1 MTSNCCILVVDD
13 EPIVGKSLQRLLSK
27 AGYAVEAFS
36 DSRAAVEELGKMH
49 FDFII
54 TDLMMDGFDGMQILE
69 IVKEK
74 CPDTKVIIITG
85 FAEELT
91 AEDALQRGAFAF
103 FQKPFKID
111 DIKQVIRQAVE
122 K

>member
-1 MTSNCCILVVDD
+1 MTNNCCILVVDD

-91 AEDALQRGAFAF
+91 AEDALERGAFAF

>member
-1 MTSNCCILVVDD
+1 MTNNCCILVVDD

-27 AGYAVEAFS
+27 AGYAVKAFS

>member
-91 AEDALQRGAFAF
+91 AEDALERGAFAF

>member
-1 MTSNCCILVVDD
+1 MNSKCCILVVDD

-36 DSRAAVEELGKMH
+36 DSNAAVEELRKRN

-69 IVKEK
+69 IAREK
-74 CPDTKVIIITG
+74 HPDTRVIIITG

-91 AEDALQRGAFAF
+91 ASDALQKGAFAF

-111 DIKQVIRQAVE
+111 DIKQVIRKAEE

>member
-27 AGYAVEAFS
+27 AGYAVKAFS